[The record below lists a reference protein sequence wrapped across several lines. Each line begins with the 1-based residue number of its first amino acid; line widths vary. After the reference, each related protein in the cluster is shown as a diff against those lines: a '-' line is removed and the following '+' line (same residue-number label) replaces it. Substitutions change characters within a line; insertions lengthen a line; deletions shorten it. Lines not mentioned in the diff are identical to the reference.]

1 MASIWRIDL
10 DRKPAVITKL
20 SAHRVICNYGNV
32 MMARE
37 KDQRFKGES
46 EEQHHERILDCINPF
61 RKSEMEET
69 MIIWLFGPDQR
80 RRLEASV
87 QFGVCY

>member
-1 MASIWRIDL
+1 
-10 DRKPAVITKL
+10 
-20 SAHRVICNYGNV
+20 

-69 MIIWLFGPDQR
+69 MII
-80 RRLEASV
+80 
-87 QFGVCY
+87 